1 MQRHKA
7 HVLVKKVILPTVFL
21 TIVYLILHVTQTT
34 NQIVTTD
41 MINQYWTKWTTKS
54 PSITA
59 FIDSLDITP
68 KNPDQ
73 GKVLLEYEKM
83 LFNNEYKFSTDYTI
97 QGNILD
103 PAGVTSLDDVGHYDM
118 DPRLYSSVLLQILS
132 NNEDES
138 NVKKV
143 PFSWYDFTDN
153 HDYNKLLKL
162 NDFILDPQTE
172 PSTGK
177 ECPIDCSFLLGSKFS
192 MNDMKYLEN
201 LIQEP
206 LFYYDR
212 ALYDDAF
219 FQKKMNK
226 YSNPVQPSDVGK
238 YCVLHSELFSAST
251 QQNSSSK
258 RRHLFTPYIEITN
271 LMDRGRPEVYA
282 LQARNYV
289 INQLDMPLSM
299 TMLNSFHESYQFE
312 IDQTNNGS
320 NFIQSQTLQKILQ
333 ESPDFNFNNVHSLF
347 DTFLSKNTPL
357 QTNEHLAKMK
367 TQLTK
372 NLLVNLQDSGDDDDG
387 DKESLWEFNA
397 TKKIT
402 ELENKSS
409 LNLHEA
415 QYLQNLKNSITQHYT
430 QLPKS
435 LFEPSGIIQFDG
447 AGRHFDSRFF
457 NGKKFYKEKFVTQIH
472 LNHLI
477 KVFLKFTKA
486 NGLLTWISHGNMY
499 GYLYN
504 GKSFYWDNDLDV
516 QMPISHLNLLAQYFN
531 QTIVVEDPRE
541 GSGRYLVDVGQ
552 NLLVRHN
559 GNGQNNIDA
568 RFIDV
573 DSGLYIDITGLS
585 YSSDLVTKYFFDNYK
600 NTYDLGYSKSN
611 TDNNDGNSQL
621 KDPHNIVFKDP
632 NSLYEYSDMTADEY
646 LNYIVDRDVNDTL
659 SQNLLSN
666 LQQQKKNEINTL
678 RNSKSPT
685 KNLSPAERYSIN
697 KEMKIVNC
705 RNRHFTPLNQLSPLI
720 STMFHNIPALVPHQ
734 VLKVLEDEYTIPYS
748 YAFTLYKDFIFLPQ
762 FKDWVD
768 KNYVLDAA
776 NLSPNSKADL
786 ENPSEQ
792 EIWTKTPLEE
802 PLDIMSLQQAEN
814 IILNL
819 CDSDDEHKS
828 FYVSNLI
835 NSFMQST
842 YRLKELELIHDSS
855 IPREQKL
862 QAWKDMF
869 QQVGISKISKKN
881 IFKDPYLFNME
892 YRNFL
897 QNEKNVQNDD
907 FSMGWSQYKK
917 KICFK
922 NVKELFVQ
930 MEQSEDRKLPLFIT
944 EDTDFNKMGKPLYKS
959 GDSVYANDNLIF
971 NAEFWNIPDGTDI

>member
-1 MQRHKA
+1 MPTMQRHKA
-7 HVLVKKVILPTVFL
+7 HIIVKRVMVPTVFL
-21 TIVYLILHVTQTT
+21 AIVYLILRVTDST
-34 NQIVTTD
+34 NQIVTSDVITG
-41 MINQYWTKWTTKS
+41 YWAKLTTAS
-54 PSITA
+54 PSITE
-59 FIDSLDITP
+59 FINSLNITP
-68 KNPDQ
+68 KNPEQ
-73 GKVLLEYEKM
+73 GEVLLEYEKM
-83 LFNNEYKFSTDYTI
+83 MFNNDYKFSTDYTI
-97 QGNILD
+97 QKNILD
-103 PAGVTSLDDVGHYDM
+103 PAGVNSLNDVGHYNM
-118 DPRLYSSVLLQILS
+118 DPRLYSSVLLHLLS
-132 NNEDES
+132 TSGND
-138 NVKKV
+138 KKV

-162 NDFILDPQTE
+162 NDFILDPHKE
-172 PSTGK
+172 PSTAK
-177 ECPIDCSFLLGSKFS
+177 ECPIDCTFLLRSQFPTK
-192 MNDMKYLEN
+192 DLTYLED

-219 FQKKMNK
+219 FQRKMNK
-226 YSNPVQPSDVGK
+226 YSSPVLPSDVGK
-238 YCVLHSELFSAST
+238 YCILHTELFSANTAETT
-251 QQNSSSK
+251 QEESK
-258 RRHLFTPYIEITN
+258 RKHLFTPYMEITN

-289 INQLDMPLSM
+289 FNHLSMPLSM

-312 IDQTNNGS
+312 IDQANNGS
-320 NFIQSQTLQKILQ
+320 NFIQSGTLQKILQ

-347 DTFLSKNTPL
+347 DKFLSENTPL
-357 QTNEHLAKMK
+357 QTNDHLANMK
-367 TQLTK
+367 KKLTE
-372 NLLVNLQDSGDDDDG
+372 NLLVDLQDSNDD
-387 DKESLWEFNA
+387 ENISLWEFNA
-397 TKKIT
+397 TRKIS
-402 ELENKSS
+402 ELEKNPN
-409 LNLHEA
+409 LNFHEA
-415 QYLQNLKNSITQHYT
+415 RYLQNLKHSITQHYS
-430 QLPKS
+430 QAPKS
-435 LFEPSGIIQFDG
+435 FHEPSGIIQFDG
-447 AGRHFDSRFF
+447 AGRHFDNRFF
-457 NGKKFYKEKFVTQIH
+457 NGKKFYKEKFITQIH

-504 GKSFYWDNDLDV
+504 GKNFYWDNDIDV
-516 QMPISHLNLLAQYFN
+516 QMPITHLNLLAQYFN

-585 YSSDLVTKYFFDNYK
+585 YSSDLVTKYFFDDYK
-600 NTYDLGYSKSN
+600 NTYNLDNKKLDTDDAN
-611 TDNNDGNSQL
+611 TKL
-621 KDPHNIVFKDP
+621 KDPHSIIYKDP

-646 LNYIVDRDVNDTL
+646 LDYIVDRDVNDTL
-659 SQNLLSN
+659 SQSLLSD
-666 LQQQKKNEINTL
+666 LQNQKKNEKKALQNG
-678 RNSKSPT
+678 NSPT

-697 KEMKIVNC
+697 KDMKIVNC
-705 RNRHFTPLNQLSPLI
+705 RNRHFTPLNQLSPLM

-734 VLKVLEDEYTIPYS
+734 MLKVLKDEYSIPYS

-776 NLSPNSKADL
+776 NLSPNSEADL
-786 ENPSEQ
+786 ENPSEL
-792 EIWTKTPLEE
+792 EIWTKTPFSE
-802 PLDIMSLQQAEN
+802 PLDTMSLQQAEN

-819 CDSDDEHKS
+819 CDSDDEHKT

-835 NSFMQST
+835 NGFMQST
-842 YRLKELELIHDSS
+842 YRLKELELIHDDS
-855 IPREQKL
+855 ISREEKL

-869 QQVGISKISKKN
+869 QQVGISKISKQN
-881 IFKDPYLFNME
+881 IFKDPYLFSLE

-897 QNEKNVQNDD
+897 QNEKNVQSDD

-922 NVKELFVQ
+922 NVKDLFVQ
-930 MEQSEDRKLPLFIT
+930 MEQSESRKLPLFIT
-944 EDTDFNKMGKPLYKS
+944 EAQDFNKMGKSLYKS
-959 GDSVYANDNLIF
+959 GASVYANDNLIF
-971 NAEFWNIPDGTDI
+971 NSEFWSIPDGTEI